1 MKTILGWCG
10 LIDRLSETI
19 GRLMVWL
26 VLASVA
32 ISAGNAIIRK
42 AFSTSSNAALEIQWY
57 LFAAVFMLGA
67 AYVFLRDE
75 HVRIDALSH
84 RWSRRTQ
91 VWIDVVGIVVCVLPL
106 CFWIVSMSWPVFAN
120 AFVSGEISSNAGGL
134 VRWPVYALMPAAFV
148 LLALQSFSELI
159 KRVAFLR
166 GEGPDPAATLKKVS
180 DEEKLIED
188 LRRQSIQDNKANGTG
203 GAR

>member
-1 MKTILGWCG
+1 MLGWCG
-10 LIDRLSETI
+10 RIDRLSERI

-26 VLASVA
+26 VLGSVV
-32 ISAGNAIIRK
+32 ISAGNAMIRK
-42 AFSTSSNAALEIQWY
+42 AFSMSSNAALEIQWY
-57 LFAAVFMLGA
+57 LFSAVFMLGA

-91 VWIDVVGIVVCVLPL
+91 VWIDVVGIVICVLPL
-106 CFWIVSMSWPVFAN
+106 CAWIVSMSWPVFVN

-134 VRWPVYALMPAAFV
+134 IRWPVYALMPAAFT
-148 LLALQSFSELI
+148 LLALQSISELI

-166 GEGPDPAATLKKVS
+166 GVGPDPAATMKKIS

-188 LRRQSIQDNKANGTG
+188 LRRQAMKDNSANGQG
-203 GAR
+203 EAR

>member
-1 MKTILGWCG
+1 MLGWCSRV
-10 LIDRLSETI
+10 DRFSERI

-26 VLASVA
+26 VLGSVV
-32 ISAGNAIIRK
+32 ISAGNAMIRK
-42 AFSTSSNAALEIQWY
+42 AFSMSSNAALEIQWY
-57 LFAAVFMLGA
+57 LFSAVFMLGA

-106 CFWIVSMSWPVFAN
+106 CAWIVSMSWPVFYN

-134 VRWPVYALMPAAFV
+134 IRWPVYALMPAAFA
-148 LLALQSFSELI
+148 LLALQSLSELV

-166 GEGPDPAATLKKVS
+166 GVGPDPAATMKKIS

-188 LRRQSIQDNKANGTG
+188 LRRQAMKDSAANGQG
-203 GAR
+203 DAR

>member
-1 MKTILGWCG
+1 MLGWCG
-10 LIDRLSETI
+10 RIDRLSERI

-26 VLASVA
+26 VLGSVV
-32 ISAGNAIIRK
+32 ISAGNAMIRK
-42 AFSTSSNAALEIQWY
+42 AFSMSSNAALEIQWY
-57 LFAAVFMLGA
+57 LFSAVFMLGA

-91 VWIDVVGIVVCVLPL
+91 VWIDVVGIVICVLPL
-106 CFWIVSMSWPVFAN
+106 CAWIVSMSWPVFVN

-134 VRWPVYALMPAAFV
+134 IRWPVYALMPAAFA
-148 LLALQSFSELI
+148 LLALQSISELI

-166 GEGPDPAATLKKVS
+166 GVGPDPAATMKKIS

-188 LRRQSIQDNKANGTG
+188 LRRQAMKDNSANGQG
-203 GAR
+203 EAR